1 LSKLE
6 SQRLREQELL
16 ENWTLS
22 FKTADNQVITFS
34 ADQSLLKNTC
44 SRCLSLS
51 VHLIIGHMNNN
62 GAFVSLLEFVCLS
75 FETADNQVITG
86 SADYWSCEQ

>member
-1 LSKLE
+1 
-6 SQRLREQELL
+6 
-16 ENWTLS
+16 
-22 FKTADNQVITFS
+22 
-34 ADQSLLKNTC
+34 
-44 SRCLSLS
+44 
-51 VHLIIGHMNNN
+51 MNNN